1 MESVIVQFRKTE
13 FNSADLMFE
22 TTIQRVFRIS
32 PISTS
37 WKKPRNFGRL
47 QRVIP
52 TSKKDDE
59 LDFAERLYSFIFGKE
74 ALEDPAP
81 FGLKR

>member
-1 MESVIVQFRKTE
+1 
-13 FNSADLMFE
+13 MFE

-32 PISTS
+32 PISTPL
-37 WKKPRNFGRL
+37 KKARIFGRL

-52 TSKKDDE
+52 KSKKDNE
-59 LDFAERLYSFIFGKE
+59 LDFAERLYSFIFGKG